1 MTISC
6 DAIKIAMR
14 QNKEGY
20 VISFSVTPQEM
31 HSDLADALIPSYW
44 RLTLTP
50 MDEQGNFETPAASMP
65 VRGAAEETISVEAAP
80 RPRKSW
86 DEIDGSQQAGILC
99 ADKAFQKFIA
109 ELVFPIINPNEI
121 HAKRCVHEYC
131 RVASRSELK
140 VGTGALE
147 RWRDLV
153 ERYRTW
159 QLAAQVVPA

>member
-50 MDEQGNFETPAASMP
+50 MNEDGNFPRDGSNLGTTHNKPLTATQAEMEPPTDTP
-65 VRGAAEETISVEAAP
+65 VRA
-80 RPRKSW
+80 RKSW
-86 DEIDGSQQAGILC
+86 QDMSPAQQAGIL
-99 ADKAFQKFIA
+99 
-109 ELVFPIINPNEI
+109 
-121 HAKRCVHEYC
+121 
-131 RVASRSELK
+131 
-140 VGTGALE
+140 
-147 RWRDLV
+147 
-153 ERYRTW
+153 
-159 QLAAQVVPA
+159 

>member
-20 VISFSVTPQEM
+20 VISFSIPPQEM

-65 VRGAAEETISVEAAP
+65 ARGAAKEEVDAAP
-80 RPRKSW
+80 RPQSNRLAR
-86 DEIDGSQQAGILC
+86 QAAIC
-99 ADKAFQKFIA
+99 CRDPVFQKYLQEINSLKFMPDSIWCA
-109 ELVFPIINPNEI
+109 EYVRAYCMVTTRKNII
-121 HAKRCVHEYC
+121 
-131 RVASRSELK
+131 
-140 VGTGALE
+140 VGSPAGAAWEKLYSKFTV
-147 RWRDLV
+147 WKL
-153 ERYRTW
+153 
-159 QLAAQVVPA
+159 VPA